1 MRVELSLVCVVLMCV
16 FKQTSSCLM
25 ISEVNCDNPKFDTKE
40 FVELYYEGTNP
51 TSLDGYTLVFYNGKV
66 DTAYRVIDLSGHHTD
81 HQGFFV
87 VGSSEL
93 NPRPAISLPPNSVQ
107 NGPDAIALYG
117 SNWAPVVE
125 GGPVSAVGL
134 LDAIVY
140 TSRKSVDG
148 ADGLASVLT
157 PGSVTY
163 VEDEAALEGD
173 ESIQRC
179 WQSENL
185 WSFYTG
191 PPTPAWVNHCPPPT
205 PAGVWI
211 NEVDLSGP
219 DRRGNVEL
227 SVGMATGTYSLVLYD
242 VTTDLISTSVEFIAK
257 EPGILAVPVNTASLS
272 VPLSAALAL
281 YKGPASDFPK
291 DGPLRHEQPIDAFVY
306 GDSAHIP
313 SDNLTETLIPG
324 RKTFILTD
332 SFLTVGLHASRCGV
346 AEWTRDPGL
355 FVARPKSPGK
365 PNDCVWFQSCPLN
378 MTSFTESGRTQPPI
392 HRDVDFLLNEINT
405 DSPGATEDEEF
416 IELWHP
422 SGFRMQ
428 LDFIWLVMINGQS
441 GIVYYELELNGY
453 YTDDDGYFLIGSSK
467 FSPDIRIPMNVIQN
481 GPDAIAL
488 YRSKSPPSEEG
499 PNIPRK
505 GLLDAV
511 VYRSRGSD
519 KKVSALTEVLTPG
532 QLPLLEDI
540 NALPADETLSR
551 CGTERLN
558 LNAFRVT
565 SPTPGKKNNCPPKPT
580 LPSPPEGL
588 IINEWGE
595 MSGVNQSQK
604 SIFMELTGPPLTQL
618 NGLVLVFFGENA
630 TELSVPITGSTGSDG
645 FYLIANDSR
654 ADQGLPALG
663 HLGAVL
669 LCFEPSGSGLCGSDS
684 HHLDWIVFSND
695 PKLKRVLQ
703 HNMTR
708 FVNKLF
714 KSGDSLSRC
723 ASDGPVLWISS
734 PPTPRKPNLCP
745 NLTFSSSADLCL
757 QPENNNWQSGSGNCT
772 QEEFAVLLEHLCKC
786 GISSLHVKGVNA
798 SCEAGRLY
806 TQGSVLAVSDQQ
818 RERITEI
825 LNHNKLSCPAE
836 HGQQVHGAGSSVA
849 LQVGLVFAALLLFAL
864 GAALFV
870 YLYKKRRPS
879 DYLSMQLSE
888 QTETPLEI

>member
-1 MRVELSLVCVVLMCV
+1 M
-16 FKQTSSCLM
+16 TNSCLI
-25 ISEVNCDNPKFDTKE
+25 ISEVNCDNPKLDTQE
-40 FVELYYEGTNP
+40 FVELFYEGTNP

-66 DTAYRVIDLSGHHTD
+66 DSAYRVIDLSGHHTD
-81 HQGFFV
+81 QQGFFI

-93 NPRPAISLPPNSVQ
+93 TPHPAISLPPNSVQ

-117 SNWAPVVE
+117 PNWVPVGE
-125 GGPVSAVGL
+125 GGLVSGVGL
-134 LDAIVY
+134 LDAVVY
-140 TSRKSVDG
+140 TSRRSVDG

-157 PGSVTY
+157 PGSVPY

-185 WSFYTG
+185 WTFYTG

-227 SVGMATGTYSLVLYD
+227 SVGMATGSYSLVLYD

-257 EPGILAVPVNTASLS
+257 EPGIFAVPVNTASLS
-272 VPLSAALAL
+272 VPQSAALAL
-281 YKGPASDFPK
+281 YKGLASDFPK
-291 DGPLRHEQPIDAFVY
+291 DGPLSHEQPIDAFVY
-306 GDSAHIP
+306 GDSAHMP

-324 RKTFILTD
+324 RKAFILTD
-332 SFLTVGLHASRCGV
+332 SFLTAGLHASRCGV

-355 FVARPKSPGK
+355 LVARPRSPGK

-378 MTSFTESGRTQPPI
+378 MTSFTESGRIQPPI
-392 HRDVDFLLNEINT
+392 HSDVDFLLNEINT
-405 DSPGATEDEEF
+405 DSPGGAEDEEF

-422 SGFRMQ
+422 SGFRMS
-428 LDFIWLVMINGQS
+428 LDFIWLVMINGQT
-441 GIVYYELELNGY
+441 GMVYYELELNGY

-467 FSPDIRIPMNVIQN
+467 VGPDIRIPSNTIQN
-481 GPDAIAL
+481 GPDAIVL
-488 YRSKSPPSEEG
+488 YRSKSPPSKEG
-499 PNIPRK
+499 PNTPRN

-511 VYRSRGSD
+511 VYCTRGSD
-519 KKVSALTEVLTPG
+519 KKVSELTEALTPG

-565 SPTPGKKNNCPPKPT
+565 SPTPRNQNNCPPKPT
-580 LPSPPEGL
+580 IPSPPEGL
-588 IINEWGE
+588 VINEWGKT
-595 MSGVNQSQK
+595 SGVNQSQE
-604 SIFMELTGPPLTQL
+604 SLFVELTGPPSTPL
-618 NGLVLVFFGENA
+618 NGLVLVFFGEDA
-630 TELSVPITGSTGSDG
+630 TELNVPIAGSTGSDG
-645 FYLIANDSR
+645 LYLVANDSR

-669 LCFEPSGSGLCGSDS
+669 LCFEPSGSGFCGSDS
-684 HHLDWIVFSND
+684 RHLDWLVFSDD
-695 PKLKRVLQ
+695 PKLQRLLQ

-708 FVNKLF
+708 FIYTLF
-714 KSGDSLSRC
+714 SGDSLSRC
-723 ASDGPVLWISS
+723 ASDGPVLWIASQ
-734 PPTPRKPNLCP
+734 PTPRLPNRCP
-745 NLTFSSSADLCL
+745 SPAFSSSADLCL

-772 QEEFAVLLEHLCKC
+772 QEEFAGLLEQLCNC
-786 GISSLHVKGVNA
+786 GISSLHVKGVKV

-806 TQGSVLAVSDQQ
+806 SQGSVLAVSDQQ

-825 LNHNKLSCPAE
+825 LNHNKLSCSAE
-836 HGQQVHGAGSSVA
+836 QGRQVHGAGSSVA
-849 LQVGLVFAALLLFAL
+849 LVVAALLLFAL

-870 YLYKKRRPS
+870 YLYKKRRPA

-888 QTETPLEI
+888 QAETPLEL